1 MRAAASSRRNYIAF
15 SRRLKTRGGEKHG
28 GFWGGTGG
36 GHDFDVEIAVI
47 VECLPRE
54 EVAHY
59 GVAML
64 PDRLLQ
70 FTL

>member
-1 MRAAASSRRNYIAF
+1 MRAVASRRQNYIAF
-15 SRRLKTRGGEKHG
+15 SRQLKTRGGEKNG
-28 GFWGGTGG
+28 GFWSGTGG

-47 VECLPRE
+47 VECLPQE

-59 GVAML
+59 DVAML

-70 FTL
+70 CTL

>member
-1 MRAAASSRRNYIAF
+1 MRAVASRRQNYIAF
-15 SRRLKTRGGEKHG
+15 SRQLKTRGGEKHG
-28 GFWGGTGG
+28 GFWVGTGG
-36 GHDFDVEIAVI
+36 GHDLDVEIAVI

-59 GVAML
+59 DVAML

-70 FTL
+70 CTL